1 MWIDFLPWLLLPT
14 SNKFP
19 TSLDTLSSCPG
30 LLVFTL
36 RIKLWLIYPPCSCL
50 AAWDSLAGAVCSMCL
65 SYSFR
70 VPYIS
75 HPFLGTSELA
85 WNELLVA
92 MVKGQE
98 CKPSWLS
105 VYQTSVCV
113 ISANISLN
121 KANDMTKLRI
131 KWQGYIF
138 YLFKRRYCKELWQSH
153 TSRSKDWGY

>member
-1 MWIDFLPWLLLPT
+1 MVIISLGWLGVVRLALFLCVAG
-14 SNKFP
+14 S
-19 TSLDTLSSCPG
+19 SLMRVCVG
-30 LLVFTL
+30 GGG
-36 RIKLWLIYPPCSCL
+36 
-50 AAWDSLAGAVCSMCL
+50 AWDSLAGAVCSMCL

-85 WNELLVA
+85 WNELVA

-113 ISANISLN
+113 ISVNISLN